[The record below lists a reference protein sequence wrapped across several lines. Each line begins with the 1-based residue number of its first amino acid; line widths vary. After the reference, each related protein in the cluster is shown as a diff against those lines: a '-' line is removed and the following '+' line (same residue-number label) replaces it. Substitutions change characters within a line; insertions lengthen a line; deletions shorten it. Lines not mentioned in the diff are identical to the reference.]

1 MRSHT
6 SCRPARRRQGA
17 SDPGAKHLCL
27 AKSDQDRG
35 GSLWSV
41 SSAGRAVG
49 FYPTGRGFDSSTLCP
64 CDPCGRAPSQPVWG
78 MSSYGRAPGSDPEG
92 WRFEPSM
99 SRTPKY
105 ANRNSGL
112 LQVQVCAG
120 SSPAFGIAI
129 ARGAK
134 VARRAVACVVAAVGA
149 QLTLIASKRTGG
161 TSPPVHH
168 RPVCRGHPD
177 HHLHC
182 KPAREPAAS
191 TFIEQAACSRGHGQS
206 GPSWHL
212 VMFLRGFP
220 LRGPGRAWEPAKTT
234 PRCWPPPA
242 RA

>member
-64 CDPCGRAPSQPVWG
+64 RDPSGRAPYPEFWG
-78 MSSYGRAPGSDPEG
+78 MSSSGRAPGSDPEG

-120 SSPAFGIAI
+120 STPAFGIAI
-129 ARGAK
+129 ARGAVWRGGRSRAR
-134 VARRAVACVVAAVGA
+134 VARPAGRCCRCWLQKEQEGRALLFTTDRYVGDIPTTIFIVNPREN
-149 QLTLIASKRTGG
+149 QLQ
-161 TSPPVHH
+161 
-168 RPVCRGHPD
+168 
-177 HHLHC
+177 
-182 KPAREPAAS
+182 ARLS
-191 TFIEQAACSRGHGQS
+191 SRRLPRREREAPRCQV
-206 GPSWHL
+206 